1 MVGERWLSS
10 GLGGSWRGGVSGRTF
25 SPAGGVRSEEALE
38 LAEATEKADSRE
50 EMFEE
55 MPERRSLEVWS
66 ADRRRVRRNPPPLS
80 FVVAVI
86 LQPATSN
93 KTDVTPLRAKPRSR
107 KLISLQ
113 VCNSF
118 GL

>member
-1 MVGERWLSS
+1 MHPNAYNTHTHTHIHTTLIISFMVGERWLSS

-86 LQPATSN
+86 LQPG
-93 KTDVTPLRAKPRSR
+93 
-107 KLISLQ
+107 I
-113 VCNSF
+113 
-118 GL
+118 GE